1 MHLKIGDSMLS
12 LYAKKVLNESLIND
26 VGYGDIT
33 TELII
38 PENHNSKGEIVIKE
52 DAVICGLNFI
62 LDFLKDYHL
71 KCNLRVKEGEF
82 IERDSKVMEIEG
94 NTRKI
99 LTLERT
105 ILNFLMHLSGIATKT
120 YRVVKKVREINKKV
134 RIACTRKTL
143 PLLSPLEKYAVVVG
157 GGDSHR
163 FRLDDM
169 VMIKDNHIEALGVE
183 ECFKRVKKV
192 SFTKKVEI
200 EVDSIHLL
208 EKVLPYRPDIVL
220 LDNFKPKE
228 VEEALEVIGAFEDK
242 VGYRPL
248 VEVSGGIK
256 ENNILEYAKYEVDI
270 ISMGCLIHSA
280 PAVDISLSI
289 FKRE

>member
-1 MHLKIGDSMLS
+1 MLS

-38 PENHNSKGEIVIKE
+38 PEDHKSRGEIVIKE
-52 DAVICGLNFI
+52 DAVICGINFI
-62 LDFLKDYHL
+62 LDFLRDYNL
-71 KCNLRVKEGEF
+71 KCDLLVREGKFVEK
-82 IERDSKVMEIEG
+82 DSKVMEIEG

-99 LTLERT
+99 LSLERT

-120 YRVVKKVREINKKV
+120 YRVVKKVREVNKKV

-192 SFTKKVEI
+192 SFTKKVEV
-200 EVDSIHLL
+200 EVDSIYLL
-208 EKVLPYRPDIVL
+208 EKVLPYKPDIVL

-228 VEEALEVIGAFEDK
+228 IGEALEIIGSFRDK
-242 VGYRPL
+242 VGYKPL
-248 VEVSGGIK
+248 VEVSGGIR
-256 ENNILEYAKYEVDI
+256 EDNVLEYAKYDVDI

-280 PAVDISLSI
+280 PAVDMSLNI
-289 FKRE
+289 LK

>member
-1 MHLKIGDSMLS
+1 MLS
-12 LYAKKVLNESLIND
+12 LYAKKILNESLIND

-33 TELII
+33 TELIV
-38 PENHNSKGEIVIKE
+38 PEDHKSKGVIVVKE
-52 DAVICGLNFI
+52 DTVICGINFI
-62 LDFLKDYHL
+62 LDFLRDY
-71 KCNLRVKEGEF
+71 NLRCDPLVREGDF
-82 IERDSKVMEIEG
+82 IEGGSKVMEIEG

-105 ILNFLMHLSGIATKT
+105 VLNFLMHLSGVATKT
-120 YRVVKKVREINKKV
+120 YRVVKEVRKINKKV

-169 VMIKDNHIEALGVE
+169 VMIKDNHIDALGVE
-183 ECFKRVKKV
+183 ECFKRVKRV
-192 SFTKKVEI
+192 SFTKKVEV
-200 EVDSIHLL
+200 EVDSIDLL
-208 EKVLPYRPDIVL
+208 ERVLPYKPDIVL

-228 VEEALEVIGAFEDK
+228 VGEALEVIDTFEEK

-248 VEVSGGIK
+248 VEVSGGIG
-256 ENNILEYAKYEVDI
+256 EDNVLEYARYDVDI

-280 PAVDISLSI
+280 PGVDISLDI
-289 FKRE
+289 VKDYNKNY

>member
-1 MHLKIGDSMLS
+1 MLS
-12 LYAKKVLNESLIND
+12 LYAKKILNESLIND
-26 VGYGDIT
+26 IGYGDIT
-33 TELII
+33 TESII
-38 PENHNSKGEIVIKE
+38 PESHKSKGVIVVKE
-52 DAVICGLNFI
+52 DAVICGINFI
-62 LDFLKDYHL
+62 SDFLRDYNL
-71 KCNLRVKEGEF
+71 KCNLLVREGEF
-82 IERDSKVMEIEG
+82 IEKDSKVMEIEG

-120 YRVVKKVREINKKV
+120 YKVVKKVREINKKV

-192 SFTKKVEI
+192 SFTKKVEV
-200 EVDSIHLL
+200 EVDSIDLL
-208 EKVLPYRPDIVL
+208 KKVLPYKPDIVL
-220 LDNFKPKE
+220 LDNFKPRE
-228 VEEALEVIGAFEDK
+228 VEEALELIDTFEDK
-242 VGYRPL
+242 VGYKPL
-248 VEVSGGIK
+248 VEVSGGIR
-256 ENNILEYAKYEVDI
+256 EDNVLEYARYDVDI

-280 PAVDISLSI
+280 PAVDISLDIVKST
-289 FKRE
+289 F

>member
-1 MHLKIGDSMLS
+1 MLS
-12 LYAKKVLNESLIND
+12 LYAKKILNESLIND

-33 TELII
+33 TELIV
-38 PENHNSKGEIVIKE
+38 PEDHKSKGVIVVKE
-52 DAVICGLNFI
+52 DTVICGINFI
-62 LDFLKDYHL
+62 LDFLKDY
-71 KCNLRVKEGEF
+71 NLRCDPLVREGDF
-82 IERDSKVMEIEG
+82 IEEGSKVMEIEG

-105 ILNFLMHLSGIATKT
+105 VLNFLMHLSGVATKT
-120 YRVVKKVREINKKV
+120 YRVVKEVRKINKKV

-169 VMIKDNHIEALGVE
+169 VMIKDNHIDALGVE
-183 ECFKRVKKV
+183 ECFKRVKRV
-192 SFTKKVEI
+192 SFTKKVEV
-200 EVDSIHLL
+200 EVDSIDLL
-208 EKVLPYRPDIVL
+208 ERVLPYKPDIVL

-228 VEEALEVIGAFEDK
+228 VGEALEVIDTFEEK

-248 VEVSGGIK
+248 VEVSGGIG
-256 ENNILEYAKYEVDI
+256 EDNVLEYARYDVDI

-280 PAVDISLSI
+280 PGVDISLDI
-289 FKRE
+289 VKDYNKNY

>member
-1 MHLKIGDSMLS
+1 MLS
-12 LYAKKVLNESLIND
+12 LYAKKILNESLMND

-38 PENHNSKGEIVIKE
+38 PEEHRSKGEVVVKE
-52 DAVICGLNFI
+52 DAVICGVNFVS
-62 LDFLKDYHL
+62 DFLRDH
-71 KCNLRVKEGEF
+71 NLRCDLAVREGEWT
-82 IERDSKVMEIEG
+82 ERDRRVMEIEG

-120 YRVVKKVREINKKV
+120 YRVVKKVKEINERVK
-134 RIACTRKTL
+134 IACTRKTL
-143 PLLSPLEKYAVVVG
+143 PLLSPLEKYAVVIG

-169 VMIKDNHIEALGVE
+169 VMIKDNHIEVLGVE
-183 ECFKRVKKV
+183 ECFKRIRRV

-200 EVDSIHLL
+200 EVDSIDMLR
-208 EKVLPYRPDIVL
+208 EVLPYKPDIVL
-220 LDNFKPKE
+220 LDNFTPKE
-228 VEEALEVIGAFEDK
+228 VEEALEVIEVFSIK
-242 VGYRPL
+242 LGYRPL
-248 VEVSGGIK
+248 VEVSGGIR
-256 ENNILEYAKYEVDI
+256 EDNILEYVKYDIDI

-280 PAVDISLSI
+280 PGVDMSLNI
-289 FKRE
+289 LKK

>member
-1 MHLKIGDSMLS
+1 MLS
-12 LYAKKVLNESLIND
+12 LYAKKILNESLIND

-38 PENHNSKGEIVIKE
+38 PENHNSKGEVVVKE
-52 DAVICGLNFI
+52 DAVVCGVKFI
-62 LDFLKDYHL
+62 LDFLRDYNL
-71 KCNLRVKEGEF
+71 KCDLLVGDGEF
-82 IERDSKVMEIEG
+82 VEKDSKVMEIEG
-94 NTRKI
+94 STRRI
-99 LTLERT
+99 LSLERT

-120 YRVVKKVREINKKV
+120 YKVVKKVREVNKKV

-183 ECFKRVKKV
+183 ECFKRVKRV
-192 SFTKKVEI
+192 SFTKKVEV
-200 EVDSIHLL
+200 EVDSIYLL
-208 EKVLPYRPDIVL
+208 EKVLPYKPDIVL

-228 VEEALEVIGAFEDK
+228 VGEALEIIDAFRDK
-242 VGYRPL
+242 VGYKPL
-248 VEVSGGIK
+248 VEVSGGIR
-256 ENNILEYAKYEVDI
+256 EDNVLEYAKYDVDI

-280 PAVDISLSI
+280 PAVDMSLNI
-289 FKRE
+289 LK